1 MSADKML
8 SVNRA
13 LGQRPESPSLVVATT
28 ILQLGLVV
36 LVWLVALVPAA
47 LAALTLL
54 LVKTACGVFRPSKVK
69 GPIVP

>member
-1 MSADKML
+1 ML

-13 LGQRPESPSLVVATT
+13 LDQRPESPSLVVVTT

-36 LVWLVALVPAA
+36 MVWLLALVPAA

-54 LVKTACGVFRPSKVK
+54 LVKAACGALRPSKVK
-69 GPIVP
+69 GPIAP